1 MFNNAIYFDI
11 TVLFLELIDAKQG
24 EGITDESRVFFLDKS
39 HRLQEAVVDSDAPS
53 VNMRETIDPV
63 RDGAELSSLFILPP
77 SLPLSGSYSD
87 IWSDSYA
94 NCSWIIWEDGAQT
107 SFCITKW
114 VRHCTI
120 LREDK
125 YSKISD
131 L

>member
-1 MFNNAIYFDI
+1 MCFIFITSFSIIFSLSNAIYFDI

-63 RDGAELSSLFILPP
+63 RDGAELSFLFLLLP

-87 IWSDSYA
+87 I
-94 NCSWIIWEDGAQT
+94 
-107 SFCITKW
+107 
-114 VRHCTI
+114 
-120 LREDK
+120 
-125 YSKISD
+125 
-131 L
+131 